1 MKKSQQ
7 ARGSARTGAGASKPD
22 VVPLEGALGRAVHAL
37 AAGLHFRT
45 SAWPDAQDAE
55 WPVYESG
62 IRLARDIVGA
72 ALGVPGAIGED
83 GLTRAADAHFAH
95 VQELARALDT
105 EPPSLDGYAPTEDDL
120 GMTTA
125 ALREQALDHH
135 TTDVMLGTHESGGRV
150 LVSFPVT
157 TAQAHVWL
165 LGPLYEK
172 LESWA
177 LEDPMTS
184 TERAAC
190 AWWFSRWRG
199 QRPLPGDE
207 FASGVREQEFT
218 FVDRPMHLPDAT
230 PVEHVAEHG
239 GPRGLGGRQM
249 HMAAQLA
256 RSEAGVWRVESRAEG
271 RAVFVGPS
279 SGRRYE
285 VREHATLADT
295 PYGPGY
301 IALGRLIP
309 FGDGTWL
316 RSPGTFLMGYGT
328 ETHAL
333 ARELAVGL
341 ETQRGGLP
349 VPAAIE
355 LAAHS
360 LYGIRGL
367 PRAVPPAPTP
377 DHAAEL
383 GRDLGQLLRAA
394 GLARVVDAT
403 ANPDAVKL
411 AKLPN
416 TEILEYHLD
425 IVLAEFLGA
434 LVQQSQ
440 KSRLV
445 RQVKRRRERQAQKK
459 KKGKGRR

>member
-1 MKKSQQ
+1 MKKNQN
-7 ARGSARTGAGASKPD
+7 ARRSARPGARAVKPD
-22 VVPLEGALGRAVHAL
+22 IVPLDGALGRAVHAL

-45 SAWPDAQDAE
+45 SAWPDVYDAE

-62 IRLARDIVGA
+62 IRLARDIVGT
-72 ALGVPGAIGED
+72 ALGVPGSVGED
-83 GLTRAADAHFAH
+83 DLARAADAHFAQ
-95 VQELARALDT
+95 VRELARGFGT

-135 TTDVMLGTHESGGRV
+135 TSDMMLGTHESGGWV
-150 LVSFPVT
+150 LLSFPVT
-157 TAQAHVWL
+157 PAQAHVWL

-177 LEDPMTS
+177 REDPMTAM
-184 TERAAC
+184 ERAAC

-199 QRPLPGDE
+199 PRPLPGDE
-207 FASGVREQEFT
+207 FARGVREQEFT

-230 PVEHVAEHG
+230 PVEHMAEHG
-239 GPRGLGGRQM
+239 GQRGLGGRQK
-249 HMAAQLA
+249 HMAVQLA

-279 SGRRYE
+279 SGREYV
-285 VREHATLADT
+285 VREHATLADI
-295 PYGPGY
+295 PYGPGF

-328 ETHAL
+328 DSHAL
-333 ARELAVGL
+333 ARQLAEGL
-341 ETQRGGLP
+341 ETQRGGMPL
-349 VPAAIE
+349 PAAIE
-355 LAAHS
+355 LAAHT
-360 LYGIRGL
+360 LYGVRGM

-377 DHAAEL
+377 DDAAER
-383 GRDLGQLLRAA
+383 GRDLGLLLREA

-403 ANPDAVKL
+403 ANPDAVNL
-411 AKLPN
+411 SAKLPN

-425 IVLAEFLGA
+425 IVLAEFMGA

-459 KKGKGRR
+459 KGKGRR